1 MTKRD
6 KNIAESA
13 LDGKRQSD
21 LITTLS
27 VIPFLEVILFF
38 AFVVLFPF

>member
-21 LITTLS
+21 LITTIS
-27 VIPFLEVILFF
+27 VIPFWR
-38 AFVVLFPF
+38 